1 MTPCQ
6 EHIAKLVIREY
17 VKGYLMEGKKPSG
30 GLRKWFKEKWV
41 DISRKTKSGG
51 HPACGASAGGMLPI
65 SILKILFSGAL
76 MIR

>member
-6 EHIAKLVIREY
+6 KHILELVLREY
-17 VKGYLMEGKKPSG
+17 KREVLTEGKKPSG

-51 HPACGASAGGMLPI
+51 HPACGASAGKKERKGG
-65 SILKILFSGAL
+65 KRA
-76 MIR
+76 